1 MLSTDAP
8 PASETVDTTM
18 RPPISIA
25 PKATLSGP
33 GLLLIL
39 LGTCL
44 APLIV
49 LSVYKATIGPAVEA
63 RLPVRVIIDQRPL
76 ATADGRGALIDDVVV
91 IENPQDFDIPQLTI
105 NLNGQYFMYH
115 DRPLAAG
122 ESLVIR
128 QSVFATKSNQRWV
141 PGRWPLTGVL
151 VTGQLPS
158 GARGVLEVNY

>member
-1 MLSTDAP
+1 MSDDSALQ
-8 PASETVDTTM
+8 
-18 RPPISIA
+18 PPISIA

-44 APLIV
+44 GPLIV
-49 LSVYKATIGPAVEA
+49 LSVYKAVAGPAIEA
-63 RLPVRVIIDQRPL
+63 ELPVRVLIDQRPL
-76 ATADGRGALIDDVVV
+76 ATANGSGSIVDDVVV
-91 IENPQDFDIPQLTI
+91 ITNESDDRIRHLTI

-122 ESLVIR
+122 ESLVLR
-128 QSVFATKSNQRWV
+128 QAVFATKSSQRWV
-141 PGRWPLTGVL
+141 PGRWPLEKVL

-158 GARGVLEVNY
+158 GARGVTEVRY